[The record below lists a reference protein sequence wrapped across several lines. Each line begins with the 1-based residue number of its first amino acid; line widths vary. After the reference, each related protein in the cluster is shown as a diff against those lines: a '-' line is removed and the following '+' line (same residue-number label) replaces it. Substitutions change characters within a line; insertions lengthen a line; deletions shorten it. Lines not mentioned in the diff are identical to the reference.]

1 MSKPQS
7 VYMWEDVDTIIHRI
21 ESQIDLI
28 PKTTYIYESQYFPKD
43 NEDCSLKYYNIIGE
57 FMQMKKPFDF
67 AYGFKSHCT
76 YINGRLSK
84 LEGCLHSRPKN

>member
-43 NEDCSLKYYNIIGE
+43 NEDCSLKYYNI
-57 FMQMKKPFDF
+57 
-67 AYGFKSHCT
+67 
-76 YINGRLSK
+76 
-84 LEGCLHSRPKN
+84 